1 MHSIRSKEQHAPQSI
16 HRVTHLWIQEAEA
29 EEHFEQMQQASG
41 MGSKLELVDA
51 YVTAEAANFEL
62 FNQVAGI
69 NAQAAELQDLIVQQ
83 QVTVG
88 RLRSAHV

>member
-1 MHSIRSKEQHAPQSI
+1 M
-16 HRVTHLWIQEAEA
+16 
-29 EEHFEQMQQASG
+29 
-41 MGSKLELVDA
+41 DA

-69 NAQAAELQDLIVQQ
+69 NAQAAELQDLIEQQ